1 MTRFTGK
8 VIAGVIGFLAFG
20 PAGLLFGLVLGH
32 AFDRGLWRALQLSGP
47 EAVQIMRDQ
56 FFETT
61 FTLLGFVAKAD
72 GRVSEA
78 EIAQTETLFTQLR
91 LTAVQRRTAIE
102 RFKTGSASGFDP
114 APTIERFSQ
123 CLGQRLQAQRTLMTM
138 LVGIALADGS
148 FSERERAAIYLL
160 ADLLGLQRQEVAQ
173 LISMANARTQFQQ
186 RGHNR
191 SGGAHSYSEASREV
205 SQLDTAYA
213 ALGIDNTASD
223 ADIKRRYRKLMS
235 EHHPDKLISEGVPD
249 ELLKVATERAQ
260 EITAA
265 YGAIQSARG
274 LR

>member
-102 RFKTGSASGFDP
+102 RFKTARLRASIQHLLLNDFPNALGSAS
-114 APTIERFSQ
+114 R
-123 CLGQRLQAQRTLMTM
+123 
-138 LVGIALADGS
+138 
-148 FSERERAAIYLL
+148 
-160 ADLLGLQRQEVAQ
+160 
-173 LISMANARTQFQQ
+173 
-186 RGHNR
+186 HN
-191 SGGAHSYSEASREV
+191 AHS
-205 SQLDTAYA
+205 
-213 ALGIDNTASD
+213 
-223 ADIKRRYRKLMS
+223 
-235 EHHPDKLISEGVPD
+235 
-249 ELLKVATERAQ
+249 
-260 EITAA
+260 
-265 YGAIQSARG
+265 
-274 LR
+274 

>member
-78 EIAQTETLFTQLR
+78 EIAQAESLFTQLR
-91 LTAVQRRTAIE
+91 LTAAQRRTAIE
-102 RFKTGSASGFDP
+102 RFKIGSASGFDP

-123 CLGQRLQAQRTLMTM
+123 CLGQRLQAQRTLMAM

-148 FSERERAAIYLL
+148 FSEKERAAIYLL

-186 RGHNR
+186 RGYSR
-191 SGGAHSYSEASREV
+191 SGGGHSYSEASREV

-213 ALGIDNTASD
+213 ALGIDDTASD

-265 YGAIQSARG
+265 YGVIQSARG

>member
-1 MTRFTGK
+1 MTRLTGK
-8 VIAGVIGFLAFG
+8 VIAGVIGFVAFG

-32 AFDRGLWRALQLSGP
+32 AFDRGLWQALKLSGP

-78 EIAQTETLFTQLR
+78 EIAQTEALFTQLR
-91 LTAVQRRTAIE
+91 LTAAQRRTAIE

-123 CLGQRLQAQRTLMTM
+123 RLGQRLQAQRTLMAM

-160 ADLLGLQRQEVAQ
+160 ADLLGLHRQEVAQ

-186 RGHNR
+186 GRYNR

-235 EHHPDKLISEGVPD
+235 EHHPDKLVAEGVPD
-249 ELLKVATERAQ
+249 ELLKVATARAQ

-265 YGAIQSARG
+265 YDIIQNARG